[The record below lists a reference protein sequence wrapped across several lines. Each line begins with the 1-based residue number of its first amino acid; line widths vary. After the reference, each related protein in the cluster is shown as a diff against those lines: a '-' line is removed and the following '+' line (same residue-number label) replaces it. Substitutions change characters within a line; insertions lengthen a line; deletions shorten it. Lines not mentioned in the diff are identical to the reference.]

1 MTQPSER
8 KRRGAPAAG
17 TAGAG
22 RAPAG
27 KPDTPLASLLTSV
40 LLQQPCLA
48 ALGLL
53 GCRSTELSNLARL
66 ISRGKSTSFLWRP
79 KRYMYLKD
87 FPPLGPA

>member
-1 MTQPSER
+1 M
-8 KRRGAPAAG
+8 
-17 TAGAG
+17 
-22 RAPAG
+22 G

-40 LLQQPCLA
+40 LCLA

-79 KRYMYLKD
+79 KRYMYPKD